1 MHSARLRRQAFHR
14 RLAIAREGLVI
25 ALGSLRTN
33 KLRASL
39 TTLGIVIGIVTVV
52 LMITLIQGLNQAF
65 MGEVALLGSHTL
77 YVQKF
82 PWVME
87 GDFFRYRNRPNL
99 TLREAKV
106 LAETVPGIEA
116 VVPHVT
122 TAKSVRHGER
132 FARRV
137 FVTGTTH
144 DHPRIANLEPTEGRF
159 LGEEDVRYRRYHCV
173 LGSEVAERLFGGV
186 SPLGARLHIGGYPFR
201 VVGVLGERGS
211 MFGERL
217 DNIIYVPIGTLFRC
231 FGRHRSLDIGVRVA
245 EGGDPGSEAE
255 VEVTA
260 ASGDLSV
267 IRDEIRGAMRRIR
280 GLRPGETDN
289 FSVNEQTAI
298 TNMYAQ
304 ITSGVYAGGIGIAGI
319 ALLVGGIGIMNI
331 MMVSVVERTREIGVR
346 KAIGAPR
353 RTILG
358 QFLTEAVI
366 LCLMGGVI
374 GVAVAGGLAIL
385 IERITPLPMNMPAW
399 VVVFALGFASF
410 VGISFGFLPAYR
422 AAKVDPIEA
431 LRYE

>member
-1 MHSARLRRQAFHR
+1 MARPSYPELDR
-14 RLAIAREGLVI
+14 RLAVAREGLGI
-25 ALGSLRTN
+25 ALGSLRAN

-82 PWVME
+82 PWIME

-99 TLREAKV
+99 TLRDAEV
-106 LAETVPGIEA
+106 LAESVPGLDA

-122 TAKSVRHGER
+122 TAKSVRRGDR
-132 FARRV
+132 SARRV

-144 DHPRIANLEPTEGRF
+144 DHPRIANLEPREGRF
-159 LGEEDVRYRRYHCV
+159 LNEEDVRYRRYHCV
-173 LGSEVAERLFGGV
+173 IGSEVAERLFEGA
-186 SPLGARLHIGGYPFR
+186 SPLGARLHIGGFPFR
-201 VVGVLGERGS
+201 VVGVLDVRGS

-217 DNIIYVPIGTLFRC
+217 DNIVYIPIGTLFRC
-231 FGRHRSLDIGVRVA
+231 FGRNRSLDIGVRVA
-245 EGGDPGSEAE
+245 GGDAAGSGNEAQGG
-255 VEVTA
+255 
-260 ASGDLSV
+260 SDLSV
-267 IRDEIRGAMRRIR
+267 PRDEIRGAMRRIR
-280 GLRPGETDN
+280 GLRPGEIDN

-298 TNMYAQ
+298 TNMYRQ

-366 LCLMGGVI
+366 LCMVGGAI
-374 GVAVAGGLAIL
+374 GVALAGGIALL
-385 IERITPLPMNMPAW
+385 IERLTPLPMNMPVW
-399 VVVFALGFASF
+399 VVVFALFFASI
-410 VGISFGFLPAYR
+410 VGLSFGFLPAYR
-422 AAKVDPIEA
+422 AARVDPIEA